1 MERQLWPTTT
11 FGPIK
16 ANKCVTIGTLNI
28 QTQAKRKLRNV
39 DNHDG
44 VRKMLS
50 RNGYLVSSVIFVV
63 PITRIKVLL
72 YYSVCVHTEFKSKVT
87 L

>member
-16 ANKCVTIGTLNI
+16 AKKCVTIGTLNI